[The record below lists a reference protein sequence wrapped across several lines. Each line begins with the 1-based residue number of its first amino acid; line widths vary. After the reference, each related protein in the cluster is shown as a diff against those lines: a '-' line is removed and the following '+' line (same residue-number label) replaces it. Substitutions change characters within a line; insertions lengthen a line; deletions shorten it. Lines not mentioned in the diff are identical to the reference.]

1 MALFQQVPDNNS
13 VKLILWQFMRYF
25 GTVFCHYAHV
35 RVLHNIIRLIKADLS
50 YLQQQASKGC
60 FLFFFRKFQTIS
72 NKILWKFWKVR
83 FKFSLSPYTVL
94 QTDKIAWRKFCSLFL
109 NIIKSGKGRET
120 QNSANSGFSHNFCH
134 WLSERSAKF

>member
-35 RVLHNIIRLIKADLS
+35 RVLHNIIRLIKADVS

-60 FLFFFRKFQTIS
+60 FLFSFFCKFQTIN
-72 NKILWKFWKVR
+72 NKILREFLKV
-83 FKFSLSPYTVL
+83 SLKLTPLPLYNV
-94 QTDKIAWRKFCSLFL
+94 
-109 NIIKSGKGRET
+109 
-120 QNSANSGFSHNFCH
+120 AN
-134 WLSERSAKF
+134 R